1 MRRSTSTTTINNMAA
16 PPPCKPNQIITRTG
30 TIIGSQFELPVSSEV
45 AGTFPVVVPLD
56 VVRQDCADDVARLVP
71 LLGDGVRSEKS
82 EEKEDEEREEKEVT
96 LVADFIE
103 LVAKRSS
110 RVSNCASV

>member
-1 MRRSTSTTTINNMAA
+1 M
-16 PPPCKPNQIITRTG
+16 
-30 TIIGSQFELPVSSEV
+30 
-45 AGTFPVVVPLD
+45 VVPLD
-56 VVRQDCADDVARLVP
+56 VVLQDCADDVARLVP
-71 LLGDGVRSEKS
+71 LLGDDVRSEKS
-82 EEKEDEEREEKEVT
+82 EEKEDEEQEGKEVT

>member
-1 MRRSTSTTTINNMAA
+1 M
-16 PPPCKPNQIITRTG
+16 
-30 TIIGSQFELPVSSEV
+30 
-45 AGTFPVVVPLD
+45 VVPLD
-56 VVRQDCADDVARLVP
+56 FVLQDCAGGAARLVP
-71 LLGDGVRSEKS
+71 LLGDGVRSKRG
-82 EEKEDEEREEKEVT
+82 EDEKDEEQEEKEVT